1 MVEWQLCYFCFHG
14 KYTKWTFFLRILL
27 HTTPLTAWQL
37 ACHNSKVAHIAEEGK
52 NPTYHKMKI
61 SIYSL
66 LWARVHDKAP
76 DEINRQFISE
86 VTLISFVPIVK
97 TVLLQK
103 MQQNLSPHIWIPS
116 RNSPLLYKAAKSFE
130 SMHTSN
136 DTESKEIWCHENLLE
151 SNLPYP
157 PPQRCVVFKKSL
169 LSLKSYCIALMKLQQ
184 KFLCFD

>member
-76 DEINRQFISE
+76 GESNRQFISE

-97 TVLLQK
+97 MLQK
-103 MQQNLSPHIWIPS
+103 MQQNLSPHIRIPS

-136 DTESKEIWCHENLLE
+136 RHRIQRNMVSWKSTRIQPF
-151 SNLPYP
+151 LPT

-169 LSLKSYCIALMKLQQ
+169 LFKKSCCIALMELQQ
-184 KFLCFD
+184 KFLCLD